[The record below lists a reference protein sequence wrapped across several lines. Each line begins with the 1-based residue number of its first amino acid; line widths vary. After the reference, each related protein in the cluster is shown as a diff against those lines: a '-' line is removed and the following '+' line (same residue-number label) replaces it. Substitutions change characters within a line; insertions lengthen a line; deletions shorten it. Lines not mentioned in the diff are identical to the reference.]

1 MQQNGFGNVNTTVTT
16 GRIYS
21 HDRLQPGAF
30 LQKLLRKY
38 H

>member
-21 HDRLQPGAF
+21 GLQPGAF